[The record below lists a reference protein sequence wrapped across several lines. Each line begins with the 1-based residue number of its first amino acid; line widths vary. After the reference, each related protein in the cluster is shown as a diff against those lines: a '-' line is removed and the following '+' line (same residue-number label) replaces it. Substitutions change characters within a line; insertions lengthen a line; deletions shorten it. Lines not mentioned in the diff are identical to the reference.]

1 MKKKRLL
8 LTLLTLLCFLG
19 GARAQQALPYEYGFE
34 NNDLTTDGWT
44 ATDTS
49 SGINSNAS
57 NTGSYGFRFS
67 YEISSDAYL
76 VSPILTGGTYGV
88 DVSFYYK
95 AYNSGYPDHFK
106 VGYTTNESADPSE
119 FTYGDLITST
129 TSWTLYENTFPAG
142 TVRIAILYDADN
154 YDDGWYLYLDDFSF
168 TAASPYVTPT
178 GLTATD
184 VTTNAATISW
194 TASPGEVTG
203 YAYQYKK
210 VTDGDGGWSAEA
222 TVATTSVA
230 LSGLAPGTTYNFR
243 VKALYGSNESVF
255 ATIDFTTDCPET
267 YSIPY
272 AYGFEDAGAIDCW
285 TLSAPNNSFVD
296 TVDPAF
302 ARTGNNFFFFN
313 YTEDP
318 PQYLISPQLSGIEN
332 GLHVEFYYSQYTNGV
347 ETFKV
352 GYSTIDNDPAN
363 FTWGDEITASTSYQ
377 RFSANYPKETKY
389 VAIQHTS
396 DDQYY
401 LFIDDVL
408 FEEAASVLEP
418 TGLAI
423 SDETTTGATLSW
435 TAGSDET
442 KWDIYVTDD
451 IADVPDDDTTPTVA
465 GTSTKPYDLTGLSSC
480 TIYYAYV
487 RAVKGSN
494 KSAWSTAVVF
504 HTECEPIAL
513 PYSYDFDDDELPIS
527 WNTVNTN
534 TSYCSINLINPSGSG
549 SGTNKVLAFY
559 RGSSTGT
566 LAAVLPEVDVTNYPL
581 NGYQISF
588 DACCANSSS
597 GKLGIG
603 IMTDPTDFS
612 TFQLIEEVDITAV
625 YSTYGNYTVML
636 HTYTGTGRYIA
647 IQDIHSQNGYVL
659 VDNIEVSE
667 LPACIPPTGLE
678 VTAKTATTTTLSWT
692 AATGQDTWQICL
704 NGDEENLLTVNANPY
719 TLTGLTALTDYTV
732 KVRAYCSSS
741 AQSSWSDEVNFKTG
755 AEPVTSFPWTEDFNS
770 LTEANSIPA
779 GWDNDEGTTTGIA
792 YKWCYNTSTSGNG
805 ATNGTSYDESNCIRF
820 NSYGNS
826 SGMTNFLKT
835 PPIALPD
842 TPNMQ
847 LTFWYKNPTGGDFSV
862 YISTDGGATHETALA
877 TGLTG
882 VSSWTQVDPIYLSA
896 YAGQEVV
903 IVFKGTSNWGNGDA
917 YIYLDDVT
925 VEEVPSCAAPNGLT
939 ATNIT
944 TNSARLS
951 WTANSGE
958 SKWTLYYKKT
968 SDATYTEVA
977 DVTENPYTLTGL
989 EAGTIYEYYVTAICS
1004 ITDES
1009 VASNV
1014 YSFTT
1019 KCDPV
1024 TAFPWSEDFD
1034 GIAAGNF
1041 AETGWVNEHIAGTST
1056 SVFKVITGYSLG
1068 GNDTHILQLPDQ
1080 NTGNMTKLMLPEMTL
1095 PNTNYQFSI
1104 DVYRNNSYNSYTNE
1118 GIRVFVSDDGEID
1131 GATELAFIPR
1141 VYSVESGVI
1150 PAEEAVGWYTYDL
1163 PINMDGTCYI
1173 ILRGESYYGAAT
1185 YMDNF
1190 VVSEIVS
1197 SVDITM
1203 NSFGIM
1209 TYASPY
1215 KLDYSSV
1222 SGLKA
1227 YAATAINTDGDL
1239 TMTQVNVAP
1248 RKAGLLLKGDPG
1260 TYSIPV
1266 TNAAA
1271 DDLTDNKLVGLVKPT
1286 AVTAD
1291 YVYILA
1297 NGTQGVNWYP
1307 LDPSDNTIGAN
1318 KAYLQLTAEEDAA
1331 ISTGARGLNMIFED
1345 ATGIGN
1351 IFTTVETGAWYTLQG
1366 LRLDKKPTTKGV
1378 YIHNGKKVVIK

>member
-1 MKKKRLL
+1 MKKRLL
-8 LTLLTLLCFLG
+8 FMLLTLLCFIG
-19 GARAQQALPYEYGFE
+19 GARAQQALPYSYGFE
-34 NNDLTTDGWT
+34 DNDLTTDGWT

-67 YEISSDAYL
+67 YQISSDAYL

-95 AYNSGYPDHFK
+95 AYSGSYPDHFK
-106 VGYTTNESADPSE
+106 VGYTTDESADPSE
-119 FTYGDLITST
+119 FTYGELITSSS
-129 TSWTLYENTFPAG
+129 SWTLYENTFPAG
-142 TVRIAILYDADN
+142 TVRIAILYDTDN
-154 YDDGWYLYLDDFSF
+154 YDDGWFLYLDDFSF

-243 VKALYGSNESVF
+243 VKALYGSNESEF
-255 ATIDFTTDCPET
+255 ATINFTTDCPET

-332 GLHVEFYYSQYTNGV
+332 GLHVEFYYRQYTNGV

-396 DDQYY
+396 DNQYY

-451 IADVPDDDTTPTVA
+451 IADVPDDGTTPTFANV
-465 GTSTKPYDLTGLSSC
+465 SSNPFNLTELSSC

-487 RAVKGSN
+487 RAVKGSD

-504 HTECEPIAL
+504 HTKCEPIAL
-513 PYSYDFDDDELPIS
+513 PYNYDFDDDELPIS

-534 TSYCSINLINPSGSG
+534 TSYCSLNLMNPSG

-566 LAAVLPEVDVTNYPL
+566 LVAVLPEVDVTNYPL

-588 DACCANSSS
+588 DACYANTSYTSMTS
-597 GKLGIG
+597 GKIGIG

-612 TFQLIEEVDITAV
+612 TFELIEEVDITDG
-625 YSTYGNYTVML
+625 YTTYGNYTVML

-647 IQDIHSQNGYVL
+647 IQDIHTQNGYVF

-667 LPACIPPTGLE
+667 LPACIPPTHLE
-678 VTAKTATTTTLSWT
+678 VTAKTASTATLSWT

-719 TLTGLTALTDYTV
+719 TVTGLNALTDYTV

-741 AQSSWSDEVNFKTG
+741 AQSSWSDEVNFKTR
-755 AEPVTSFPWTEDFNS
+755 AEAVTSFPWTEDFNS

-779 GWDNDEGTTTGIA
+779 GWDNDEGTTSGIA

-820 NSYGNS
+820 NSYVNS

-842 TPNMQ
+842 TPDMQ

-862 YISTDGGATHETALA
+862 FISTDGGATHETALA
-877 TGLTG
+877 TDLTG
-882 VSSWTQVDPIYLSA
+882 VSSWTQIDPIDLSA
-896 YAGQEVV
+896 YAGQTVV
-903 IVFKGTSNWGNGDA
+903 IVFKGTSNYGDGDA
-917 YIYLDDVT
+917 YIYLDDVNIDL
-925 VEEVPSCAAPNGLT
+925 PH
-939 ATNIT
+939 ATI
-944 TNSARLS
+944 
-951 WTANSGE
+951 
-958 SKWTLYYKKT
+958 K
-968 SDATYTEVA
+968 
-977 DVTENPYTLTGL
+977 
-989 EAGTIYEYYVTAICS
+989 
-1004 ITDES
+1004 
-1009 VASNV
+1009 
-1014 YSFTT
+1014 
-1019 KCDPV
+1019 
-1024 TAFPWSEDFD
+1024 
-1034 GIAAGNF
+1034 
-1041 AETGWVNEHIAGTST
+1041 
-1056 SVFKVITGYSLG
+1056 
-1068 GNDTHILQLPDQ
+1068 
-1080 NTGNMTKLMLPEMTL
+1080 M
-1095 PNTNYQFSI
+1095 
-1104 DVYRNNSYNSYTNE
+1104 NSY
-1118 GIRVFVSDDGEID
+1118 
-1131 GATELAFIPR
+1131 
-1141 VYSVESGVI
+1141 
-1150 PAEEAVGWYTYDL
+1150 
-1163 PINMDGTCYI
+1163 
-1173 ILRGESYYGAAT
+1173 
-1185 YMDNF
+1185 
-1190 VVSEIVS
+1190 
-1197 SVDITM
+1197 
-1203 NSFGIM
+1203 GIM
-1209 TYASPY
+1209 TYAY
-1215 KLDYSSV
+1215 DAKLDFGSV
-1222 SGLKA
+1222 TGLKA
-1227 YAATAINTDGDL
+1227 YAATGITGADL
-1239 TMTQVNVAP
+1239 TMTEISVASAG
-1248 RKAGLLLKGDPG
+1248 AGLMLKGDADAK
-1260 TYSIPV
+1260 YSVYV
-1266 TNAAA
+1266 TDASADAA
-1271 DDLTDNKLVGLVKPT
+1271 LGSNMLVGLTSPT
-1286 AVTAD
+1286 LVNVTD
-1291 YVYILA
+1291 GEYTTFILA
-1297 NGTQGVNWYP
+1297 DGSDGVNWYQ
-1307 LDPSDNTIGAN
+1307 LEEDYTLKAN
-1318 KAYLQLTAEEDAA
+1318 SAYLELKNDL
-1331 ISTGARGLNMIFED
+1331 IPSGARGFGMIFD
-1345 ATGIGN
+1345 DGTSTAIN
-1351 IFTTVETGAWYTLQG
+1351 LINSGAQNNENGMWYTLQG